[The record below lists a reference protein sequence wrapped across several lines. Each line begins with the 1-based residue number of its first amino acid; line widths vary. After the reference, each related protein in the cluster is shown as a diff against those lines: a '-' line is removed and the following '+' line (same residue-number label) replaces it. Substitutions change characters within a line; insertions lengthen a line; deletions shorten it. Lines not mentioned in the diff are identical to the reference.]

1 MLGLSGFGRRK
12 KLRHFFNENSTSNK
26 MRSTET
32 LMEDMKH
39 PAVKKS
45 NKDVLP
51 FIRADITE
59 RDEAPKIFMKIL
71 CPFWY
76 LRDQNSQKN

>member
-1 MLGLSGFGRRK
+1 
-12 KLRHFFNENSTSNK
+12 
-26 MRSTET
+26 
-32 LMEDMKH
+32 MEDMKH

-59 RDEAPKIFMKIL
+59 RDEAPKILLKIL